1 MNNQF
6 SKLIERG
13 FKYMMESLPET
24 YPKIRWTDMS
34 TRTRKKSVV
43 SPDET
48 VMIAD
53 RKRMLNASHCYNNL
67 HYYSH

>member
-13 FKYMMESLPET
+13 FKDMMESLPEDKVDWHEH
-24 YPKIRWTDMS
+24 PDEEEI
-34 TRTRKKSVV
+34 VV